1 MRALETEVARIR
13 EAYNDLV
20 NKSGPNDPHVI
31 IQQQKVDIQS
41 VKDENDILK
50 EILAANGIHYEPE
63 LQQRK
68 AERATSNGYQTSP
81 VAASSN
87 GSNTAGF
94 THSAS
99 NHNTTPPTSI
109 STGLSP
115 RATGGMDQSEISPG
129 MGFVPQ
135 QQVYQSSS
143 GEPLGEL
150 DRSGNHAVD
159 CPVPAMQGVFET
171 DPQLQVDF
179 ILTFVISSCSFETQ
193 PLICPVDWKVPVAN
207 TPIISVDGPSPKP
220 TTRTCRSRATP

>member
-20 NKSGPNDPHVI
+20 NKSGPNDPNVLV
-31 IQQQKVDIQS
+31 QQQKVEIQS
-41 VKDENDILK
+41 VRDENDILK
-50 EILAANGIHYEPE
+50 EILAANGIQYEPE

-68 AERATSNGYQTSP
+68 VERATSNGYQTSP
-81 VAASSN
+81 IAASST
-87 GSNTAGF
+87 GSHTAGF
-94 THSAS
+94 AS

-115 RATGGMDQSEISPG
+115 RATGGMDQSEISPP
-129 MGFVPQ
+129 MGFVPG

-150 DRSGNHAVD
+150 DRSANHAID
-159 CPVPAMQGVFET
+159 CPVPAMHGIFET

-179 ILTFVISSCSFETQ
+179 ILTFVISLWCLLKRILLT
-193 PLICPVDWKVPVAN
+193 CPTDWKVPAAN
-207 TPIISVDGPSPKP
+207 TQIISVDGPSPKP